1 MKFEPRKLPTILT
14 AEELI
19 DKAFRRASKVSG
31 RDRKEK
37 ALNKLS
43 TVSNILRDY
52 FNKIITAHPSY
63 DNLDD
68 FYIEMIDIIVGIRR
82 LKKSLAA
89 LNWANRMTQQVITK
103 GIRKIKGGT
112 NPDAVL
118 KEVYGRVASIIE
130 QIDDELRFLNEAKNK
145 MKEIPTLTDDFTVV
159 LAGYPNVG
167 KSSIVA
173 EISTVKPEIAS
184 YPFTTKNIFVGYI
197 ENDERIQIIDTPGL
211 LDRPLEKRNYIE
223 RKAISALNYLANLIV
238 FVIDPTETCG
248 YDLESQINLLN
259 EIKRQFNVPI
269 IEIYSKAD
277 LHERRDRLAV
287 SVVTKE
293 GVNELINFLKSM
305 AKKKSREISSDGA
318 RVQEG

>member
-293 GVNELINFLKSM
+293 GVNELINLLKSM